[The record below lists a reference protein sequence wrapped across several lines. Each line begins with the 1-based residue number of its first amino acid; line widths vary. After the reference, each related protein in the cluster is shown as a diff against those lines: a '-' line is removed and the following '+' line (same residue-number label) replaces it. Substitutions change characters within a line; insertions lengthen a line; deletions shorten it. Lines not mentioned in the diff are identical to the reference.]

1 VIKTE
6 VVLAGKLI
14 RPYIQIETDNNG
26 VEILTAEEAV
36 SFATKL
42 INLAYPL
49 TRATRKRNKR

>member
-1 VIKTE
+1 VIKAAR
-6 VVLAGKLI
+6 LGNK
-14 RPYIQIETDNNG
+14 IQIEICYEG
-26 VEILTAEEAV
+26 VEIVTPEEAV